1 MQVNSSKETVMSV
14 GHKMRIDDGDDEG
27 GGVGRSGPC

>member
-1 MQVNSSKETVMSV
+1 MQVKLFERNYCDD
-14 GHKMRIDDGDDEG
+14 KMKIDDGHDEG